1 MRAGGGTRTH
11 TPQRTQ
17 APKACA
23 SAIPPLRRRNG
34 QEFRG
39 ERYCSIRRGFVLCLM
54 LIAGPQALAQP
65 VGHWTFEAPP
75 DHLSDET
82 WLENAR
88 LGALQLSGCSAAL
101 VSADGLAV
109 TSATCVRASVARI
122 MGDSVAAAGYYAE
135 SVDREVSLA
144 PLTARQSV
152 SMVDITGQNESDF
165 MEDYTLEYHIMARDD
180 STRFWI
186 YGFRPH
192 RDIRLVLLPSTAAS
206 EFGQEKG
213 VFPRHSVNF
222 ALIRVYAQDG
232 TPYVTENY
240 LAWSDR
246 SPMAGE
252 SLFATDIPRYIP
264 GLSAS
269 TVEVYTYNGTVSP
282 PYTTLFG
289 LYDLHF
295 AHGAQGSWGLPSRWL
310 SQQDML
316 ELESPL
322 NFATTGV
329 CPQLG
334 AAVYS
339 QDLEV
344 RGIAFDEVYSQGET
358 RCVAMAAAGVLAVVK
373 GIYNGDRIAQELEF
387 QQIDDSNR

>member
-1 MRAGGGTRTH
+1 MRAGGGIRTH

-23 SAIPPLRRRNG
+23 STIPPLRRRNG

-39 ERYCSIRRGFVLCLM
+39 ERYCSIRRGLALCLV
-54 LIAGPQALAQP
+54 LLAGSGVYAQP
-65 VGHWTFEAPP
+65 SGYWTFEAPP

-88 LGALQLSGCSAAL
+88 LGALQLSGCAAAL

-109 TSATCVRASVARI
+109 TSASCVRASVARI
-122 MGDSVAAAGYYAE
+122 MGDSVAATGYYAE
-135 SVDREVSLA
+135 SLDREVSLA
-144 PLTARQSV
+144 PLMARQAV
-152 SMVDITGQNESDF
+152 SMVDITGENESDF

-180 STRFWI
+180 STRFWM
-186 YGFRPH
+186 YGLRPH
-192 RDIRLVLLPSTAAS
+192 RDIRLVLLPSAAAA

-222 ALIRVYAQDG
+222 ALIRLYAPDG
-232 TPYVTENY
+232 MPFVTENY
-240 LAWSDR
+240 YAWSDR

-252 SLFATDIPRYIP
+252 ALFATDIPRYTP
-264 GLSAS
+264 GLSAG
-269 TVEVYTYNGTVSP
+269 TVEVYTYNGTVTP
-282 PYTTLFG
+282 PFTTLFG

-295 AHGAQGSWGLPSRWL
+295 AHGAQGAWTLPSRWL

-316 ELESPL
+316 ELAAPL
-322 NFATTGV
+322 NFAMAGS

-344 RGIAFDEVYSQGET
+344 RGVAFEEVNTGGEI
-358 RCVAMAAAGVLAVVK
+358 RCIAMAAAGVLAVVK
-373 GIYNGDRIAQELEF
+373 GIYDGDRIAQELEF